1 MRSIGIGIEID
12 FQFSEWLPYLIAA
25 VGVVVLT
32 KRLQNRE
39 PYAVILGLRT
49 REKIRFFRFM
59 ATDSRVPKLVKFI
72 PVLLAAYLAMPF
84 DLIPDF
90 IPVLGYVDDVG
101 MIVVALVLMVRWT
114 PRDSIDAIVER
125 ARI

>member
-1 MRSIGIGIEID
+1 
-12 FQFSEWLPYLIAA
+12 LLAA
-25 VGVVVLT
+25 VGVAIVTVIGVVVLT

-39 PYAVILGLRT
+39 PYTVILRLRT

-59 ATDSRVPKLVKFI
+59 ATDSRVPKLVKVI
-72 PVLLAAYLAMPF
+72 PFLLAAYLAMPF

-90 IPVLGYVDDVG
+90 IPVLGYVGDVG
-101 MIVVALVLMVRWT
+101 MIVLALVLMVKWT